1 MIGYPCAKINLG
13 LNIVSKRSDGYHNL
27 ETVFYPINLC
37 DRLEITEAPTTAE
50 HACAISVDGM
60 PIEGSME
67 DNLVAKAY
75 NLMKTTH
82 PELPPINVRL
92 TKNIPTQAG
101 MGGGSS
107 DCAYTITMLNAM
119 FSLGMTTVD
128 MRQLAS
134 TLGADCAFFID
145 PTPSFATG
153 IGDELV
159 PVNVDL
165 DNYTICIIKPKLK
178 ISTKEAFAGISPQPT
193 TVCCKDIVASPVEE
207 WKGKLV
213 NDFESNL
220 APVHD
225 EIPRIKQKLYDLGAV
240 YASMSGSGSAMFG
253 IFTQV
258 PTELHAH
265 FPDCQC
271 HIIGQ

>member
-27 ETVFYPINLC
+27 ETVFYPISLC
-37 DRLEITEAPTTAE
+37 DKLEITEAPITAE
-50 HACAISVDGM
+50 HACAINIDGIR
-60 PIEGSME
+60 IEGSTE
-67 DNLVAKAY
+67 DNLVVKAY
-75 NLMKTTH
+75 NLVKAMH
-82 PELPPINVRL
+82 PGLPPINVRL

-107 DCAYTITMLNAM
+107 DCAYTITMLNEM
-119 FSLGMTTVD
+119 FSLGMTTVG

-134 TLGADCAFFID
+134 TLGADCAFFVA

-159 PVNVDL
+159 PINVDL
-165 DNYTICIIKPKLK
+165 GGYTICIIKPELK
-178 ISTKEAFAGISPQPT
+178 ISTKEAFAGISPKPAAA
-193 TVCCKDIVASPVEE
+193 CCKDIIALPVDE
-207 WKGKLV
+207 WRGKLV
-213 NDFESNL
+213 NDFEQSL

-253 IFTQV
+253 IFTQA
-258 PTELHAH
+258 PADLYPH

-271 HIIGQ
+271 YVIGQ